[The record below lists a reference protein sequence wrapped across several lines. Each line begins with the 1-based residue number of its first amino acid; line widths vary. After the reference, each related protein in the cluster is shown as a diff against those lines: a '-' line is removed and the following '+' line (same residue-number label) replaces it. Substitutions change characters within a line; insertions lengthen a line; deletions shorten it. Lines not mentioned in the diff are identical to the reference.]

1 MKKII
6 VHLLLL
12 LIILFTISCK
22 ESSIKKQ
29 ELEKKGIPKI
39 DKITIDSNQIL
50 KIIELLKTDSLSI
63 FKIKNKDSIIAFY
76 TLRKGKAAWELI
88 NNRVILYNEIK
99 KSKNHGLTP
108 LDYNESVLKTNISF
122 DSLTNK
128 NNALTD
134 IIFTDSYL
142 SYVHHLANGKINPR
156 VIYDDWKLDLN
167 SFKFNSILN
176 TSLENN
182 SLVKSFDVFK
192 PQSLIYKNLTK
203 QLPILRVLIKKDS
216 SRTVLNYGTKIKPL
230 NSNKRIIN
238 IRKRLYEIG
247 FLKDTLFIN
256 SEILDSILQKS
267 IREFQSSKKLKT
279 DAIIG
284 DETIRALNE
293 TYQDKYN
300 SILAN
305 LERFRWFPR
314 KLGNEYIFVNIAD
327 YNLQHITKKDTT
339 SYNVIVGKSS
349 RKTPIFTSQVKYF
362 EFNPKWYIPPTIKKE
377 DVIPAAKKNIDYL
390 RDKNISVFYKG
401 KKLILDSI
409 NWSSNDPIKYNYVQ
423 SAGNSNALGRVK
435 IIFPNEFSVY
445 LHDTSSKHL
454 FNKTYKARSSG
465 CVRVQNVLSLAGD
478 ILVKTEKE
486 ITDII
491 ESNKTKRIYVNNIIN
506 VHFLYW
512 TITFNEKNNPI
523 FINDVYQLDN
533 ELAKK
538 LTYKL

>member
-76 TLRKGKAAWELI
+76 TLRKGKAAWELM
-88 NNRVILYNEIK
+88 NNREILYNEIK
-99 KSKNHGLTP
+99 KSKNHGLNP

-142 SYVHHLANGKINPR
+142 SYVHHLANGKINPL

-203 QLPILRVLIKKDS
+203 QLLILRVLIKKDS

-256 SEILDSILQKS
+256 SEILDSILQKN

-349 RKTPIFTSQVKYF
+349 RKTPIFSSQVKYF

-454 FNKTYKARSSG
+454 FNKIYKARSSG
-465 CVRVQNVLSLAGD
+465 CIRVQNVLSLAGD
-478 ILVKTEKE
+478 LFIL
-486 ITDII
+486 D
-491 ESNKTKRIYVNNIIN
+491 Y
-506 VHFLYW
+506 
-512 TITFNEKNNPI
+512 
-523 FINDVYQLDN
+523 
-533 ELAKK
+533 
-538 LTYKL
+538 